1 MPGGNITDDYIL
13 IELLGKVFVSGA
25 ALLKNCPL
33 LKQNYKRRYSQYKK
47 CLELIRDQ

>member
-13 IELLGKVFVSGA
+13 IELLGKVFVIGA

-33 LKQNYKRRYSQYKK
+33 LKQNYKMSK
-47 CLELIRDQ
+47 IDQRPIVLG